1 MAFLTFIVFI
11 MGAYMEKTKFYA
23 VSMVTV
29 FLFCLFNVIYAG
41 NFSGELGEVK
51 GKVEILKDGE
61 KDWIPAVEEM
71 PLQLKDRVKT
81 YAESTCN
88 LELDDGSIINVGDNT
103 DILVENLEISS
114 DKHESKF
121 SLFFG
126 KMIANIS
133 KMRQTKMNIH
143 TPTSVLAVRGTEF
156 AVEAS
161 SEEAKIGVF
170 DGEVAV
176 KSAIESDTEEEV
188 KVKPNEETTVLKDE
202 KPQPP
207 RKLEAVMLK
216 YKERNDNLRQRAQ
229 MLRERLKRVP
239 PGKRAVLRKKA
250 LDRFQK
256 LKNKRAETLKKEKR
270 QQRMKEER

>member
-1 MAFLTFIVFI
+1 
-11 MGAYMEKTKFYA
+11 MEKTKFYA

-126 KMIANIS
+126 KIMENYLHNDRLAAVPQGGQQAEILHVTGSHLEGIGIFLDHPDIRHLDDFGYRRQVAGTGNIPQDMKAFDAES
-133 KMRQTKMNIH
+133 LKT
-143 TPTSVLAVRGTEF
+143 VRAG
-156 AVEAS
+156 
-161 SEEAKIGVF
+161 
-170 DGEVAV
+170 
-176 KSAIESDTEEEV
+176 
-188 KVKPNEETTVLKDE
+188 PWLKGAA
-202 KPQPP
+202 P
-207 RKLEAVMLK
+207 
-216 YKERNDNLRQRAQ
+216 
-229 MLRERLKRVP
+229 
-239 PGKRAVLRKKA
+239 
-250 LDRFQK
+250 
-256 LKNKRAETLKKEKR
+256 
-270 QQRMKEER
+270 